1 MIRARYRGFVL
12 RLISWLLFLGE
23 GDCSVAASQ
32 AASARRGHRKYREPA
47 RGHHMLGQYEAGVGS
62 TPRKGRRVGAAQV
75 RSLFIA
81 TMPQA

>member
-1 MIRARYRGFVL
+1 
-12 RLISWLLFLGE
+12 
-23 GDCSVAASQ
+23 
-32 AASARRGHRKYREPA
+32 
-47 RGHHMLGQYEAGVGS
+47 MLGQYEAGVGS